1 MIALAAEPRPPNVES
16 HPRAAGAG
24 AAQMRLRV
32 QVTAEP
38 PALVQVDGVAV
49 GRTPLSSLSLSP
61 GVHAFS
67 FVSELLG
74 EKLEA
79 KLSVDGS
86 ERRRIH
92 ADFTSAT
99 PQVYLR

>member
-1 MIALAAEPRPPNVES
+1 VRALV
-16 HPRAAGAG
+16 
-24 AAQMRLRV
+24 RV

-38 PALVQVDGVAV
+38 PALVQVDGAAA

-61 GVHAFS
+61 GVHAFV

-74 EKLEA
+74 EKLES
-79 KLSVDGS
+79 KLELDASAPDQQ
-86 ERRRIH
+86 RIH

>member
-1 MIALAAEPRPPNVES
+1 
-16 HPRAAGAG
+16 
-24 AAQMRLRV
+24 V

-38 PALVQVDGVAV
+38 PALVQVDGVAS

-61 GVHAFS
+61 GVHAFV

-79 KLSVDGS
+79 KLSVDATD
-86 ERRRIH
+86 RHRIH